1 MVVKLHD
8 MREII
13 MSGLQNAHWENLIEV
28 DIDDISNKEF
38 FVTYSELQDIENNP
52 ICESKYKITIQ
63 LYEE

>member
-63 LYEE
+63 LCEE

>member
-52 ICESKYKITIQ
+52 ICGSKYKITIQ
-63 LYEE
+63 LCEE